1 VIARIRGELVVRELE
16 RVEVMTSGGVAY
28 EAFIPHSVFERL
40 PRLGEEVTLRTY
52 QVVREDSVTLY
63 GFLEDVERTVFHR
76 LLGANGVGPRLAL
89 ALVGALGAASV
100 VRAIRERNAAVLT
113 SVSGVGKKTGE
124 RIVLDLSGKMDDI
137 ILPTAGVGARAPGM
151 EEALRALG
159 ALGVTQADA
168 DRALR
173 AVVAEQ
179 GPLPAPDLIRQ
190 ALARL
195 K

>member
-1 VIARIRGELVVRELE
+1 VIARIKGELVVRELE

-52 QVVREDSVTLY
+52 QVVREDAITLY
-63 GFLEDVERTVFHR
+63 AFLEDVERTVFQR

>member
-1 VIARIRGELVVRELE
+1 
-16 RVEVMTSGGVAY
+16 
-28 EAFIPHSVFERL
+28 
-40 PRLGEEVTLRTY
+40 
-52 QVVREDSVTLY
+52 
-63 GFLEDVERTVFHR
+63 
-76 LLGANGVGPRLAL
+76 
-89 ALVGALGAASV
+89 
-100 VRAIRERNAAVLT
+100 
-113 SVSGVGKKTGE
+113 VSGVGKKTGE